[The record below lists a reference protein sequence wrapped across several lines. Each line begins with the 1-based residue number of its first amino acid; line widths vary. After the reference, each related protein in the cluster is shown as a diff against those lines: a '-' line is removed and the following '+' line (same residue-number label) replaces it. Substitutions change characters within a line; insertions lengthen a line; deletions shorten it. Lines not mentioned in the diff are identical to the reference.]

1 MSIPK
6 KYIYDV
12 IIAGSGPAGASA
24 AYVLAKAG
32 KRVLVLEKE
41 ILPRYKTCGG
51 GLTFKGLNLI
61 PFNITGIIE
70 RSCYTVNIN
79 DFEANVFILTKR
91 EKPVVSMT
99 MRSELDYHLVK
110 AAEKFGAEV
119 KDRAEIKD
127 INNLESNIEV
137 VLEKNEEKFYSRFF
151 IAADGVLS
159 VAAKKYFGNSQ
170 RNLVPALE
178 YEIYVAGDI
187 LSRFGNT
194 PRFDFGIVPGGYGW
208 VFPKKDHLS
217 IGVLSMNMKN
227 GNVNNYFSDYLKS
240 LRIKKIEKWERH
252 GFVIPLMYRKTFAG
266 NRILLIGDAA
276 GFIDPITAEGISFAI
291 LSGQLAAEALIK
303 GNMDPARVY
312 KEYNEKISKNILPEL
327 KAGKVLAKFIY
338 NYRKIRIWIVKLY
351 GKKLSELMIDVV
363 MGEKKYSE
371 LIKNP
376 LNYFK
381 LLFKWS
387 IKNKETQKF
396 FDNINNIQT
405 SS

>member
-1 MSIPK
+1 MPVPVK
-6 KYIYDV
+6 NIYDV

-32 KRVLVLEKE
+32 KKVLIVEKE
-41 ILPRYKTCGG
+41 KLPRYKTCGG

-61 PFNITGIIE
+61 PFDINEIIE
-70 RSCYTVNIN
+70 KSCYVVNIN

-91 EKPVVSMT
+91 EKPVISMT
-99 MRSELDYHLVK
+99 MRSNLDYHLIK

-119 KDRAEIKD
+119 KDGVEIKD
-127 INNLESNIEV
+127 INIGKTNVEV
-137 VLEKNEEKFYSRFF
+137 IIKKNEEKFYSGFL
-151 IAADGVLS
+151 IAADGALS
-159 VAAKKYFGNSQ
+159 VAAKKYFGISD

-178 YEIYVAGDI
+178 YEVHVADDI
-187 LSRFGNT
+187 LYRFGNI

-208 VFPKKDHLS
+208 VFPKNDHLS

-227 GNVNNYFSDYLKS
+227 GNMNNYFSAYLKS
-240 LRIKKIEKWERH
+240 LQINKIERLEKH
-252 GFVIPLMYRKTFAG
+252 GFVIPLTYRKVFAG

-291 LSGQLAAEALIK
+291 LSGQIASEALIK
-303 GNMDPARVY
+303 GNMDPATVY
-312 KEYNEKISKNILPEL
+312 KEYNAQISKKIIPEL
-327 KAGKVLAKFIY
+327 KAGKILAKFVY
-338 NYRKIRIWIVKLY
+338 GYRYVRIWIVRLY
-351 GKKLSELMIDVV
+351 GKKLSELMTDVI

-371 LIKNP
+371 LVKDP

-381 LLFKWS
+381 LLIKWS
-387 IKNKETQKF
+387 FYSKRKQKF
-396 FDNINNIQT
+396 FDNINNMQT